1 VNEAS
6 RARQDYVKAL
16 YATGGP
22 AGVVATSRLAARL
35 GVSTPSATNMLRR
48 LAADGLVRLVPGT
61 GARLSAKGE
70 RLAMEL
76 VRRHRIL
83 ETFLVQVLHL
93 DWSEV
98 HEDAEVLEHHISD
111 RVLDAIDRLI
121 GHPREDPHGH
131 PIPDRRG
138 RIAKRTLR
146 PLASLGAGERATVRE
161 IRDDDRSRMNRWK
174 QAGLVPGA
182 RVRMTGVDRIGD
194 VFEINVGGEPLVTGS
209 EGVDGVW
216 VEPHDESR
224 RG

>member
-1 VNEAS
+1 MNEAS

-16 YATGGP
+16 YSTGGP

-70 RLAMEL
+70 RLAIEL

-83 ETFLVQVLHL
+83 ETFLVQVLQL

-131 PIPDRRG
+131 PIPRGG

-146 PLASLGAGERATVRE
+146 PLASLDEGERATVRE
-161 IRDDDRSRMNRWK
+161 IRDDDRSRMKRWK

-182 RVRMTGVDRIGD
+182 RVRMKGVDRLGD
-194 VFEINVGGEPLVTGS
+194 VFEMEVGGAPLVSGS
-209 EGVDGVW
+209 EGLDGVW